1 MLICWRVISV
11 IFDFSMTINNCIV
24 SNTVRHGD
32 KIVLHMDAPEKGG
45 SILAR
50 KRKERRDGRI
60 CIQFRLNGKRYT
72 AYGETNKLAEAA
84 AELMKAQLLTGT
96 YESVRDRRMRE
107 RAELEAEKHKA
118 VSKMPT
124 FAEYSDEWMEQK
136 RDIKL
141 KETTIRTNTI
151 MLNLINNAVID
162 SCRFGDFALDQVT
175 RRDVRKLQSEL
186 CARVSTRTTND
197 CISMVRA
204 IYRHAIADRVV
215 NWNPAD
221 NIKAVRRTEE
231 RAADTVHRA
240 LSKKETAAFLD
251 AARRENSRYVNLYV
265 LMLHTGLRCGEACAL
280 YKLDIDDD
288 GIIVKRTVTRTETGG
303 YMIGSDTK
311 TEAGRRFVPLDKD
324 AREALRNQQE
334 LNRALNPSN
343 VISLK
348 QPIFKAA
355 RGGILHASI
364 VNLDISNICKKA
376 GIERFT
382 AHAFR
387 DTFATRA
394 IESGMEVKE
403 LQSILGH
410 TDVSMTLGL
419 YAHTSK
425 ERKIEQLL
433 AVNFT

>member
-1 MLICWRVISV
+1 M
-11 IFDFSMTINNCIV
+11 
-24 SNTVRHGD
+24 
-32 KIVLHMDAPEKGG
+32 
-45 SILAR
+45 AR
-50 KRKERRDGRI
+50 RRKERNDGRI
-60 CIQFRLNGKRYT
+60 CIQFRFNGKRYT
-72 AYGETNKLAEAA
+72 VYGETSKLAEAA

-96 YESVRDRRMRE
+96 YESVRAKRRRE
-107 RAELEAEKHKA
+107 REEAEAEKHNVFDK
-118 VSKMPT
+118 VPT
-124 FAEYSDEWMEQK
+124 FSEYADEWMEQK

-141 KETTIRTNTI
+141 KETTIRTNMI
-151 MLNLINNAVID
+151 MLNLINEAVID
-162 SCRFGDFALDQVT
+162 SGRFGDLTLDQVT
-175 RRDVRKLQSEL
+175 RRDIRQLQSAL
-186 CARVSTRTTND
+186 CAKVSTRTTND
-197 CISMVRA
+197 SISMVRA
-204 IYRHAIADRVV
+204 IYRYAIADRVV
-215 NWNPAD
+215 NWNPAE
-221 NIKAVRRTEE
+221 NVKAVRRTEK

-240 LSKKETAAFLD
+240 LSKSETAAFLET
-251 AARRENSRYVNLYV
+251 AKKENSRYINLYT

-280 YKLDIDDD
+280 YNSDIDDD

-311 TEAGRRFVPLDKD
+311 TEAGRRFVPLDPD
-324 AREALRNQQE
+324 ARAALRDQIM
-334 LNRALNPSN
+334 LNKALNQSN
-343 VISLK
+343 VISIR
-348 QPIFKAA
+348 QTIFKAA

-364 VNLDISNICKKA
+364 VNLDISRICEKA

>member
-1 MLICWRVISV
+1 M
-11 IFDFSMTINNCIV
+11 
-24 SNTVRHGD
+24 
-32 KIVLHMDAPEKGG
+32 
-45 SILAR
+45 AR
-50 KRKERRDGRI
+50 KRKERADGRI
-60 CIQFRLNGKRYT
+60 CIQFRYNGKRYT
-72 AYGETNKLAEAA
+72 AYGETTRQAEAN
-84 AELMKAQLLTGT
+84 AEMLKAQLMTGT
-96 YESVRDRRMRE
+96 YESVRDRRRRE
-107 RAELEAEKHKA
+107 REEAEAEKQKEFPT
-118 VSKMPT
+118 MPSFT
-124 FAEYSDEWMEQK
+124 IYSDEWLEQK

-141 KETTIRTNTI
+141 KETTLRTDRI
-151 MLNLINNAVID
+151 MLNLICNAEID
-162 SCRFGDFALDQVT
+162 KRRFGDLVLDEVT
-175 RRDVRKLQSEL
+175 RRDVRKLQSAL
-186 CARVSTRTTND
+186 CSNASTRTTND

-215 NWNPAD
+215 NWNPAE
-221 NIKAVRRTEE
+221 NVQAVRRTEA

-240 LSKKETAAFLD
+240 LSKAETTAFLE
-251 AARRENSRYVNLYV
+251 AARALNSRYCNLYV

-280 YKLDIDDD
+280 FASDIHED
-288 GIIVKRTVTRTETGG
+288 GITVMRTVTRTETGG
-303 YMIGSDTK
+303 YMIGQDTK
-311 TEAGRRFVPLDKD
+311 TEAGRRFIPLDPDASAALKD
-324 AREALRNQQE
+324 QQA
-334 LNRALNPSN
+334 LNRALNPSK
-343 VISLK
+343 VVRIK
-348 QPIFKAA
+348 QPIFRAA

-364 VNLDISNICKKA
+364 VNLDISRICKKA
-376 GIERFT
+376 NIEKFT

>member
-1 MLICWRVISV
+1 M
-11 IFDFSMTINNCIV
+11 
-24 SNTVRHGD
+24 
-32 KIVLHMDAPEKGG
+32 
-45 SILAR
+45 AR
-50 KRKERRDGRI
+50 KRKERNDGRI
-60 CIQFRLNGKRYT
+60 CIQFRFNGKRYT
-72 AYGETNKLAEAA
+72 AYGETTKQAEAA
-84 AELMKAQLLTGT
+84 ADLMRAQLLTGT
-96 YESVRDRRMRE
+96 YESVRDRRRRE
-107 RAELEAEKHKA
+107 RAEAEAEKHKA

-124 FAEYSDEWMEQK
+124 FSEYSDEWMGQK

-151 MLNLINNAVID
+151 MLKLINEAVID
-162 SCRFGDFALDQVT
+162 SGRFGDLPLDQVT
-175 RRDVRKLQSEL
+175 RRDVRQLQSAL
-186 CARVSTRTTND
+186 CSKVSTRTTND
-197 CISMVRA
+197 AISTVRA

-215 NWNPAD
+215 DWNPAE
-221 NIKAVRRTEE
+221 NVKAVRRTEA

-240 LSKKETAAFLD
+240 LTKKETAAFLD
-251 AARRENSRYVNLYV
+251 TAKKLNSRYYNLYV

-280 YKLDIDDD
+280 YNSDIAED
-288 GIIVKRTVTRTETGG
+288 GLTVMRTVTRTETGG

-311 TEAGRRFVPLDKD
+311 TEAGRRFVPLDP
-324 AREALRNQQE
+324 EAKASIRDQQA
-334 LNRALNPSN
+334 LNRALDPPKPAQMTKAKI
-343 VISLK
+343 VQMK
-348 QPIFKAA
+348 RRPIFRAA

-364 VNLDISNICKKA
+364 VNLDISKICEKA
-376 GIERFT
+376 EIERFT

-425 ERKIEQLL
+425 DRKIEQLL